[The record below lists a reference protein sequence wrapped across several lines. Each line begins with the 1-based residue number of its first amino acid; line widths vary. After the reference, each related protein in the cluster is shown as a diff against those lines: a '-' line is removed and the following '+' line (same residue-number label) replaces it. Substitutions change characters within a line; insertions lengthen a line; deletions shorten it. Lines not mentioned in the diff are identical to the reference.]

1 MLNTPITPPRVPL
14 VDERTGLIDRSW
26 YMFFLSLFD
35 AATQVYDADEAAP
48 NASSL
53 VASYDAAIRA
63 LANDVQTTPPVP
75 PAQPV
80 DDAWKL
86 TPSSFNQPQDESWK
100 LAPPIVPITD
110 YGTVTSV
117 AATVPSFLTVTGSP
131 ITTSGTLA
139 FDYSGT
145 PLPIAYGGIGA
156 TSFSGADLPTLSGN
170 NTFSGVMTTTGQNN
184 QFTALTY
191 ATTDGI
197 GGVNAY
203 LGEDT
208 AYAVLGGVN
217 GVVFASGSSFP
228 GTGRVAIDPNTMRP
242 WGDNVLAL
250 GTGSFRYTTV
260 YATNG
265 TINTSD
271 ATEKQQVRELTEAER
286 RVAARVKT
294 LIRAFKWNDA
304 VQAKGDAARTHI
316 GVMAQDV
323 QAAFAAEGL
332 DASKYG
338 LFCSDTWTTSDGAS
352 QTRLGVRYDELLAFV
367 IAAL

>member
-14 VDERTGLIDRSW
+14 IDERTGLIDRSW
-26 YMFFLSLFD
+26 YMFFLSLFN
-35 AATQVYDADEAAP
+35 AATEVYDADEGTP
-48 NASSL
+48 NTSSL

-63 LANDVQTTPPVP
+63 LAKDVESTPPTMP
-75 PAQPV
+75 FQPV
-80 DDAWKL
+80 DNTWKL
-86 TPSSFNQPQDESWK
+86 TPPVSNQPQDESWK

-117 AATVPSFLTVTGSP
+117 AATTPSFLSVTGSP

-139 FDYSGT
+139 FDYSGD

-156 TSFSGADLPTLSGN
+156 SSFSGADLPTLSGN
-170 NTFSGVMTTTGQNN
+170 NTFSGDITTTGQNN

-191 ATTDGI
+191 ATTDGS

-203 LGEDT
+203 FGEDT
-208 AYAVLGGVN
+208 AYAVVGGAN
-217 GVVFASGSSFP
+217 GVVLASGGSYP
-228 GTGRVAIDPNTMRP
+228 GTGIFAGDTNTWRP
-242 WGDNVLAL
+242 TTDNTRAL
-250 GTGSFRYTTV
+250 GTGLFRYSVV
-260 YATNG
+260 YAGTG

-271 ATEKQQVRELTEAER
+271 ATEKQQVRVLSEAEQ
-286 RVAARVKT
+286 RVAKT
-294 LIRAFKWNDA
+294 IKGLIRAFKWNDA

-332 DASKYG
+332 DASEYG
-338 LFCSDTWTTSDGAS
+338 LFCCDTWTTSNGAS
-352 QTRLGVRYDELLAFV
+352 QTRLGVRYDELLSFV